1 MTGARTAGGNQKSW
15 SAGPDHDLVRLYLT
29 EIGRHPLLNREDEGR
44 LAQAIEAGRRA
55 AASLAGTSDLT
66 TARRAELKAV
76 VAKGERATAT
86 FVQANLRLVVSIAKR
101 YQSSSGLAL
110 LDLVQEGN
118 LGLMHAV
125 DKFDFRRGF
134 KFSTYATWWIRQAIT
149 RAIANTG
156 RTVRLPVK
164 AGETVASVRRAQA
177 DLETDL
183 GRIPTLA
190 ELATATGLRATKVE
204 EALTLAH
211 EPLSMSEPL
220 TSDGDAVLGDLLED
234 PAAGA
239 ALDDVVMSC
248 LPAQVVELLAALD
261 SREREVV
268 CLRYGLDR
276 GEPRTLAA
284 VAELCGLSK
293 EGVSSVERRALA
305 KLRRSP
311 SSSGIADLL
320 AG

>member
-1 MTGARTAGGNQKSW
+1 MTVPRTAGGPQKARSVG
-15 SAGPDHDLVRLYLT
+15 SDNDLVRLYLS
-29 EIGRHPLLNREDEGR
+29 EIGRHALLSREDESR

-55 AASLAGTSDLT
+55 AASLARGVDLT
-66 TARRAELKAV
+66 EARRTELKAA
-76 VAKGERATAT
+76 VAKGQKATAT

-101 YQSSSGLAL
+101 YQSTSGLAL

-134 KFSTYATWWIRQAIT
+134 KYSTYATWWIRQAIT

-164 AGETVASVRRAQA
+164 AGETVASVRRAQT

-183 GRIPTLA
+183 GRPPTLA
-190 ELATATGLRATKVE
+190 EVATATGLRMAKVE

-248 LPAQVVELLAALD
+248 LPAQVVELLSALD
-261 SREREVV
+261 DREREVV

-293 EGVSSVERRALA
+293 EGVSSVERRALT
-305 KLRRSP
+305 KLRKCP

>member
-1 MTGARTAGGNQKSW
+1 MKR
-15 SAGPDHDLVRLYLT
+15 
-29 EIGRHPLLNREDEGR
+29 
-44 LAQAIEAGRRA
+44 
-55 AASLAGTSDLT
+55 
-66 TARRAELKAV
+66 
-76 VAKGERATAT
+76 GERATST
-86 FVQANLRLVVSIAKR
+86 FVEANLRLVVSIAKR
-101 YQSSSGLAL
+101 YQSTSGLAL

-177 DLETDL
+177 DLEMDL
-183 GRIPTLA
+183 GRPATLA
-190 ELATATGLRATKVE
+190 ELATATGLRQEKVE
-204 EALTLAH
+204 EALALGH

-220 TSDGDAVLGDLLED
+220 TSDGDTVLGDLLED

-248 LPAQVVELLAALD
+248 LPAQVVKLLSFLD
-261 SREREVV
+261 VKEREVV

-284 VAELCGLSK
+284 VAEICGLSK

-305 KLRRSP
+305 KLRRSHL
-311 SSSGIADLL
+311 SDGIADLL